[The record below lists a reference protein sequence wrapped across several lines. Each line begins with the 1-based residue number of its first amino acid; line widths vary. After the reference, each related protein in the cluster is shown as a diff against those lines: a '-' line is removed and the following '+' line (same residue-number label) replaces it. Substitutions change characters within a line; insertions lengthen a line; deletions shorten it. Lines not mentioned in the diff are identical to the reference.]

1 MAIGSYSEHWYPI
14 GPNDGAATTKL
25 NDKQKRISMKSNK
38 INSLPV
44 LACLC
49 LLLAAGCATSPIQTT
64 TIETF
69 DPNEGYRLENLDLGE
84 NNSDELFVVLTFS
97 GGGTRA
103 ASFAYG
109 VLEVLR
115 DTPIVWQGEER
126 TLLEEVDIISSV
138 SGGSLPSTYYG
149 MFGDRIFEDFTEK
162 VLYQDIQ
169 GGIIKSVLSPR
180 MYASLLSPY
189 YSRTDILARGFNQY
203 IFDEKTYGDLLAKGT
218 RPYIVVNATD
228 TDLGSG
234 FNFTQ
239 EQFDLIYSDL
249 TQFKLGHAVAASAC
263 FPGAFP
269 PIVLKNHQPG
279 DDYELPT
286 WVKSVSDK
294 NQVGGAIYRAA
305 RGLRSY
311 SEEERPYIHLMDGG
325 VADNLGLIPGIR
337 AVRFITAPTENRL
350 RHLVEGVEK
359 VVFIVVNSEQ
369 KAHEWDTTDT
379 PAGLVKQLL
388 FAGTAPMGN
397 FTEAQLEYMQ
407 LLMEVSAYR
416 AEKDPSLPNPEYH
429 FIEVSF
435 DYVPDPEKRRLVNET
450 PTSFRL
456 EVEQVDRLRS
466 AAKEIL
472 DVHPEY
478 EKLLDDLK

>member
-1 MAIGSYSEHWYPI
+1 MTPYAKEVIMDRLLKYTTPI
-14 GPNDGAATTKL
+14 LTG
-25 NDKQKRISMKSNK
+25 
-38 INSLPV
+38 
-44 LACLC
+44 
-49 LLLAAGCATSPIQTT
+49 LLLLITTGCATSPIRTT
-64 TIETF
+64 AIESF
-69 DPNEGYRLENLDLGE
+69 DPKAGYRLENLEPGE
-84 NNSDELFVVLTFS
+84 DNSDELFVVLTFS

-115 DTPIVWQGEER
+115 DTPILWKGQER
-126 TLLEEVDIISSV
+126 RLLDEVDLISSV

-149 MFGDRIFEDFTEK
+149 MFGDQIFEDFTEK

-169 GGIIKSVLSPR
+169 GGIIKSALSPR
-180 MYASLLSPY
+180 MYASLWSPY
-189 YSRTDILARGFNQY
+189 YSRTDILARGFNQN

-218 RPYIVVNATD
+218 RPFIVVNATD
-228 TDLGSG
+228 TDLGRG
-234 FNFTQ
+234 FMFTQ
-239 EQFDLIYSDL
+239 DQFDLIYSDL
-249 TQFKLGHAVAASAC
+249 NQFKLGHAVAASAC

-279 DDYELPT
+279 ADYVLPD
-286 WVKSVSDK
+286 WVAAVE
-294 NQVGGAIYRAA
+294 NHGRVGGALFRAT
-305 RGLRSY
+305 REVRSY

-337 AVRFITAPTENRL
+337 AVRGITAPYEG
-350 RHLVEGVEK
+350 RHQALAKRIEK
-359 VVFIVVNSEQ
+359 MVFIVVNSEQ
-369 KAHEWDTTDT
+369 KAHAWDTTDT

-407 LLMEVSAYR
+407 LLMEVSVYR
-416 AEKDPSLPNPEYH
+416 AEKDPSLPKPDYH

-466 AAKEIL
+466 AARDIL
-472 DVHPEY
+472 DIHPEFA
-478 EKLLDDLK
+478 ELLNDLK